1 MKRKHG
7 KPPDGTAEAA
17 EAPMIGYMVSA
28 VVIAI
33 VFQVMSQVERLYR
46 RANGGRLVG
55 DANKNNILSY
65 TTLLQ

>member
-17 EAPMIGYMVSA
+17 EAPMIGLVSA

-33 VFQVMSQVERLYR
+33 VL
-46 RANGGRLVG
+46 
-55 DANKNNILSY
+55 K
-65 TTLLQ
+65 

>member
-33 VFQVMSQVERLYR
+33 VFKVMSEVERLNR
-46 RANGGRLVG
+46 WWAIGG
-55 DANKNNILSY
+55 
-65 TTLLQ
+65 